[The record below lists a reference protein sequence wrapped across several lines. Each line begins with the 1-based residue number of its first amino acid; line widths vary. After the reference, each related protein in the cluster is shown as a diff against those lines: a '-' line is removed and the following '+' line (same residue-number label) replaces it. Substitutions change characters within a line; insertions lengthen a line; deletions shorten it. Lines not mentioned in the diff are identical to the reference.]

1 MSGRVMFYVQHLL
14 GVGHLKRASLLA
26 AAMVEAGLDVAVV
39 LGGRDVAGID
49 FAGCARIQ
57 LPAVRAADESF
68 KILIDDNGQP
78 VDDAW
83 REARTARLLTEFA
96 SLRPDVLILELFP
109 FGRLQF
115 RFELLPLLEAARVAE
130 PRPWI
135 VSSVRDALVAKTDPA
150 RNERSVRL
158 VRQWFDHVLVH
169 GDPQLYP
176 LTATFPEAAG
186 IADKLLYTGY
196 VAEAVNGAAPAS
208 EAASVTE
215 AGDVVVSVGGGVVG
229 EPLLRSAIAA
239 RPLTQAAKRVWR
251 VITGPNLSNAVYDD
265 LAWNAPSGV
274 IVERWRDDLPQ
285 LLRQARLSISQGG
298 YNTMMDILN
307 ARVGAVIV
315 PFAAPGETEQTFR
328 AQALAERG
336 VITLLEADQLT
347 SRALA
352 AAVDQALGQA
362 PATLAVD
369 MDGAAATAKLVSAWC
384 QQPPAAA

>member
-158 VRQWFDHVLVH
+158 ARQWFDHVLVH

-196 VAEAVNGAAPAS
+196 VAEAVNGAVPTS

-352 AAVDQALGQA
+352 AAVDKALVQA

-384 QQPPAAA
+384 RQPPAAA

>member
-83 REARTARLLTEFA
+83 RESRTARLLTEFA

-196 VAEAVNGAAPAS
+196 VAEAVNGAVPTS

-352 AAVDQALGQA
+352 AAVDKALVQA

-384 QQPPAAA
+384 RQPPAAA

>member
-196 VAEAVNGAAPAS
+196 VAEAVNGAVPTS

-352 AAVDQALGQA
+352 AAVDKALVQA

-384 QQPPAAA
+384 RQPPAAA

>member
-1 MSGRVMFYVQHLL
+1 M
-14 GVGHLKRASLLA
+14 
-26 AAMVEAGLDVAVV
+26 
-39 LGGRDVAGID
+39 
-49 FAGCARIQ
+49 
-57 LPAVRAADESF
+57 
-68 KILIDDNGQP
+68 
-78 VDDAW
+78 
-83 REARTARLLTEFA
+83 
-96 SLRPDVLILELFP
+96 
-109 FGRLQF
+109 
-115 RFELLPLLEAARVAE
+115 
-130 PRPWI
+130 
-135 VSSVRDALVAKTDPA
+135 
-150 RNERSVRL
+150 
-158 VRQWFDHVLVH
+158 LVH

-208 EAASVTE
+208 EAASLTE

-328 AQALAERG
+328 AQALAARG
-336 VITLLEADQLT
+336 VVTLLEADQLT

-352 AAVDQALGQA
+352 AAVDQALAQT

-384 QQPPAAA
+384 RQPPVAA

>member
-196 VAEAVNGAAPAS
+196 VAEAVNGAAPAA

>member
-26 AAMVEAGLDVAVV
+26 AAMVEGGLDVAVV

-49 FAGCARIQ
+49 FTGCARIQ

-135 VSSVRDALVAKTDPA
+135 VSSVRDALVAKADPA
-150 RNERSVRL
+150 RNERSVQL

-208 EAASVTE
+208 EAASLTE

-328 AQALAERG
+328 AQALAARG
-336 VITLLEADQLT
+336 VVTLLEADQLT

-352 AAVDQALGQA
+352 AAVDKALGQA

-384 QQPPAAA
+384 RQPPVAA

>member
-83 REARTARLLTEFA
+83 RESRTARLLTEFA

-158 VRQWFDHVLVH
+158 ARQWFDHVLVH

-196 VAEAVNGAAPAS
+196 VAEAVNGAVPTS

-352 AAVDQALGQA
+352 AAVDKALVQA

-384 QQPPAAA
+384 RQPPAAA